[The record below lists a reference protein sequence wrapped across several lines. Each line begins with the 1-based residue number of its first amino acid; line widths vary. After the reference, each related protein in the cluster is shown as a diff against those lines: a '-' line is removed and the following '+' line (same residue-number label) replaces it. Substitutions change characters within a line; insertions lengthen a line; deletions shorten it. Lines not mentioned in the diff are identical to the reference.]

1 MDDSGQDLEMLTWA
15 VVQTIK
21 QLSEPVPDQNDILQK
36 TKTGRKVF
44 VRIFRG
50 KIFYRI
56 LTTEEFAVKLHSK
69 YEFLAEE
76 N

>member
-44 VRIFRG
+44 VRVFRG
-50 KIFYRI
+50 KNIFQNP
-56 LTTEEFAVKLHSK
+56 HD
-69 YEFLAEE
+69 
-76 N
+76 